1 MRVRF
6 SLDPLFMYLDSPE
19 SSFLNTFLKNRGT
32 LFSRFWKIVILCFN
46 VFEKSWY
53 FVLTILENRGTLK
66 LPLLQTLSIALC
78 TYNGSKFLREQLQSL
93 ANQTLQPF
101 EVVIADDCSTD
112 ETLSIIHEFD
122 NILNIKVFINETP
135 LKVTK
140 NFEKA
145 VSLCFGDIIL
155 MCDQD
160 DIWHDD
166 KLAKISQYFQ
176 QNPTQLAVFSD
187 ANLVNE
193 KGISLNKNFWSAV
206 RFLEPQIQQ
215 FKDRNVVE
223 LLLAGNRTA
232 GCMMAFRK
240 ELVAKIIPFPTHI
253 PLMIHDN
260 WITIVVAMLD
270 SLGIIEEKL
279 ISYRQHN
286 LQQIGTRAKE
296 VGKTISLKDRFS
308 RPRNEKLAP
317 FLEKRDYFCVLK
329 DALLERIDSSNHN
342 FKHFDNII
350 NYYETRGTL
359 SPFQLARLFPV
370 LNLLLKGDYQR
381 YKDQEASW
389 KAPFVAALGDLLE

>member
-6 SLDPLFMYLDSPE
+6 SLEPQ
-19 SSFLNTFLKNRGT
+19 
-32 LFSRFWKIVILCFN
+32 I
-46 VFEKSWY
+46 
-53 FVLTILENRGTLK
+53 

-78 TYNGSKFLREQLQSL
+78 TYNGSKFLREQLLSL
-93 ANQTLQPF
+93 VNQTLQPF
-101 EVVIADDCSTD
+101 EVVITDDCSNDDTF
-112 ETLSIIHEFD
+112 SIIQEFD
-122 NILNIKVFINETP
+122 KFLNIKVFVNDSS

-145 VSLCFGDIIL
+145 VSLCSGDVIL

-160 DIWHDD
+160 DIWHAD

-176 QNPTQLAVFSD
+176 LNSNKLAVFSD
-187 ANLVNE
+187 AELVDE
-193 KGISLNKNFWSAV
+193 QGVSLNKNFFSAV
-206 RFLEPQIQQ
+206 RFQEPQIQE
-215 FKDRNVVE
+215 FKEGKVVE
-223 LLLAGNRTA
+223 LLLAGNRSA

-240 ELVAKIIPFPTHI
+240 ELVEKIIPFPTHI
-253 PLMIHDN
+253 PFMIHDN

-270 SLGIIEEKL
+270 SLGLIEEKL

-308 RPRNEKLAP
+308 RPRIEKLAP

-329 DALLERIDSSNHN
+329 DALLERIEANNSN
-342 FKHFDNII
+342 FKHFDKII
-350 NYYETRGTL
+350 NYYGIRGTL
-359 SPFQLARLFPV
+359 APIHLARFFPV
-370 LNLLLKGDYQR
+370 LNLLLKGDYHR

-389 KAPFVAALGDLLE
+389 KAPYVAALGDLLE

>member
-1 MRVRF
+1 MPP
-6 SLDPLFMYLDSPE
+6 SINLH
-19 SSFLNTFLKNRGT
+19 
-32 LFSRFWKIVILCFN
+32 
-46 VFEKSWY
+46 
-53 FVLTILENRGTLK
+53 

-78 TYNGSKFLREQLQSL
+78 TYNGSKFLREQFQSL

-101 EVVIADDCSTD
+101 EVVITDDCSTD
-112 ETLSIIHEFD
+112 ETLSIIQEFD
-122 NILNIKVFINETP
+122 KLLNIKVFVNDSS

-145 VSLCFGDIIL
+145 VSLCSGDIIL

-160 DIWHDD
+160 DIWYSD

-176 QNPTQLAVFSD
+176 ENPNQLAVFSD
-187 ANLVNE
+187 ADLVDEQGN
-193 KGISLNKNFWSAV
+193 SLNKNFWSAV

-215 FKDRNVVE
+215 FKEGKGVE

-232 GCMMAFRK
+232 GCMMAFRR
-240 ELVAKIIPFPTHI
+240 ELVEKIIPFPAYI

-260 WITIVVAMLD
+260 WITIVVAILD
-270 SLGIIEEKL
+270 SLGMIEEKL

-296 VGKTISLKDRFS
+296 VGKTVTLKDRFS

-329 DALLERIDSSNHN
+329 NALLERIDSSNHN

-350 NYYETRGTL
+350 NYYEIRGTL

-370 LNLLLKGDYQR
+370 LNLLLNGDYHR

>member
-6 SLDPLFMYLDSPE
+6 PLKPQ
-19 SSFLNTFLKNRGT
+19 
-32 LFSRFWKIVILCFN
+32 I
-46 VFEKSWY
+46 
-53 FVLTILENRGTLK
+53 

-101 EVVIADDCSTD
+101 EVVITDDCSTD
-112 ETLSIIHEFD
+112 DTISIIQEFTD
-122 NILNIKVFINETP
+122 RLNIRIFINESS

-145 VSLCFGDIIL
+145 VSLCSGDIIL

-160 DIWHDD
+160 DIWHPD
-166 KLAKISQYFQ
+166 KLAKISHFFQ
-176 QNPTQLAVFSD
+176 ENPNQLAVFSD
-187 ANLVNE
+187 AVLVDE
-193 KGISLNKNFWSAV
+193 RGISLNKNFWSAV
-206 RFLEPQIQQ
+206 RFIEPQIQK
-215 FKDRNVVE
+215 FKDGKVVE

-240 ELVAKIIPFPTHI
+240 ELTAKIIPFPTHI

-260 WITIVVAMLD
+260 WITIVVAMMD
-270 SLGIIEEKL
+270 SLGLIEEKL
-279 ISYRQHN
+279 ISYRQHDF
-286 LQQIGTRAKE
+286 QQIGTRKKE
-296 VGKTISLKDRFS
+296 VGKTVTLKDRFS

-317 FLEKRDYFCVLK
+317 FLEKRDYFCILK
-329 DALLERIDSSNHN
+329 DAILERINSGNPN
-342 FKHFDNII
+342 FQHFDKII

-359 SPFQLARLFPV
+359 SPFHLARFFPIIKLLF
-370 LNLLLKGDYQR
+370 KGDYHL

-389 KAPFVAALGDLLE
+389 KAPFVAALGDLVE